1 MAIHTT
7 PDSYTKL
14 LIHSDT
20 SNGSTTFV
28 DSSPSGHTITATNAN
43 HTSSLAKFGDTS
55 MHFDGDGDYLGVAT
69 SSDFQLGTGSFT
81 LEAWVYLTVV
91 DNHYNIFD
99 TYSPGG
105 TNGFLAEIWNDNT
118 IAFYSEGGVDW
129 QTPGGTE
136 LAVNTWYHLA
146 WVRDGNNLR
155 MFVNGVQQGSTV
167 TLSASDNYT
176 EGVLRI
182 GGRPVDYHLS
192 GYLDEI
198 RISNVARWTDSFVPP
213 NKPYSVVDDDF
224 VTDVA
229 GIEDDGSGNTT
240 FGRDIIVKS
249 NPDEAS
255 TDTIFSVQD
264 KVGTPLLEVRADG
277 IVTKPYQPAFHAQ
290 PTSAQSNITTGGV
303 TIVYGTER
311 FDQGNNFASNT
322 FTAPVTGKYC
332 FQVSINLRNLDTACD
347 YYVTNLITS
356 NKTYEFTFDP
366 GMSTGEGDWN
376 AWNWAFS
383 VLADMDAS
391 DTAYVQ
397 LNQETGTAQSDINV
411 NGTWFSGYLV
421 C

>member
-255 TDTIFSVQD
+255 TDTVFSVQD
-264 KVGTPLLEVRADG
+264 KVGTLLMDVRADG
-277 IVTKPYQPAFHAQ
+277 IVTKPYQPAFLAQ
-290 PTSAQSNITTGGV
+290 PTSQQANIADGV
-303 TIVYGTER
+303 TVSFGTEI
-311 FDQGNNFASNT
+311 FDQGNNFASDT
-322 FTAPVTGKYC
+322 FTAPVTGKYH
-332 FQVSINLRNLDTACD
+332 FDVMVRADNMTASGAYKRVKLVTSNRNIEVILDPETWDQTSAYYTFAFSCLCNMDAGDTAF
-347 YYVTNLITS
+347 VQWS
-356 NKTYEFTFDP
+356 Q
-366 GMSTGEGDWN
+366 GAGD
-376 AWNWAFS
+376 A
-383 VLADMDAS
+383 
-391 DTAYVQ
+391 TQ
-397 LNQETGTAQSDINV
+397 DID
-411 NGTWFSGYLV
+411 NGSYFSGHLV